1 VIFVGLIT
9 LKIRNK
15 DFPNSSII
23 DLVHFVGVHVS
34 DYGKNNVDEVI
45 DFLKE
50 NPLLMSFFFI
60 DTAIDYEN
68 RKFPLPSYIN
78 YVTKDIDFDYLKKSE
93 IFLSSLEF
101 TNDENFFFNI
111 QSVKKKYYV

>member
-1 VIFVGLIT
+1 M
-9 LKIRNK
+9 
-15 DFPNSSII
+15 
-23 DLVHFVGVHVS
+23 GVHVS

-78 YVTKDIDFDYLKKSE
+78 YITKDIDFVKRIDYYLVDL
-93 IFLSSLEF
+93 LSG
-101 TNDENFFFNI
+101 N
-111 QSVKKKYYV
+111 Y

>member
-1 VIFVGLIT
+1 M
-9 LKIRNK
+9 
-15 DFPNSSII
+15 
-23 DLVHFVGVHVS
+23 GVHVS

-78 YVTKDIDFDYLKKSE
+78 YVTKDIEHDKKIASAIKLKVENDINKRKLKGNESAKKINDQKEKRSE
-93 IFLSSLEF
+93 ESQKIIGQ
-101 TNDENFFFNI
+101 NNNN
-111 QSVKKKYYV
+111 

>member
-1 VIFVGLIT
+1 M
-9 LKIRNK
+9 
-15 DFPNSSII
+15 
-23 DLVHFVGVHVS
+23 GVHVS

-101 TNDENFFFNI
+101 TNDENFFLIYN
-111 QSVKKKYYV
+111 Q